1 MQDRKHTFRS
11 FGAKSSPY
19 IIVTDSIV
27 CGAGLM
33 KLSSVHSSVRP
44 SVRLSV
50 CLSVP
55 SCGRRTPLR
64 RVCSCGHGGQ
74 EISIDCCTV
83 AAQRQMRAV
92 PRCQL
97 THEAEHRLVIEES
110 GADRYCVQ
118 QLQLLSNY
126 SIVIN
131 VHLLHV
137 AARAIV

>member
-1 MQDRKHTFRS
+1 MRS
-11 FGAKSSPY
+11 WVNETVERPF
-19 IIVTDSIV
+19 
-27 CGAGLM
+27 
-33 KLSSVHSSVRP
+33 VRP
-44 SVRLSV
+44 SVRPSV